1 MRQEEVKTEIKAEL
15 GMISL
20 LEVSAAQAQ
29 AILSEIELASKEIT
43 SSFMGFAHL
52 VENAPATGLGNKS
65 ESAIPAYGKHE
76 GKKIKDAAIVQ
87 LQTFDRTMQR
97 LSHLRDSLLLMA
109 DESDSG
115 IDGAELFSQVRGYCS
130 MPHESDLFELAVQG
144 ASREEI
150 FKLSQSP
157 EDSIDITLVDD
168 ELF

>member
-1 MRQEEVKTEIKAEL
+1 MRQDEIKSEL

-20 LEVSAAQAQ
+20 LEVSAAQTQ

-43 SSFMGFAHL
+43 SSFIGFAHL
-52 VENAPATGLGNKS
+52 IENAPSAALGDESK
-65 ESAIPAYGKHE
+65 SAIPAYGKHE

-109 DESDSG
+109 DESESG
-115 IDGAELFSQVRGYCS
+115 IDGAELFSQVRRYCS
-130 MPHESDLFELAVQG
+130 MTHESDLFELATQG
-144 ASREEI
+144 ASREEM
-150 FKLSQSP
+150 FELSQSP
-157 EDSIDITLVDD
+157 EGSTDIESVDD

>member
-1 MRQEEVKTEIKAEL
+1 
-15 GMISL
+15 MISL

-52 VENAPATGLGNKS
+52 VENAPSAALGDQSKS
-65 ESAIPAYGKHE
+65 TIPAYSRHE

-109 DESDSG
+109 DESNSG
-115 IDGAELFSQVRGYCS
+115 IDGAELFSQVRRYCS
-130 MPHESDLFELAVQG
+130 MPHESDLFELAVRG
-144 ASREEI
+144 ASREEM
-150 FKLSQSP
+150 FELSQSP
-157 EDSIDITLVDD
+157 ETSIDITTADD